1 VKAELREA
9 NKLYNQKIA
18 KEKRERQ
25 AREKEERDQLKA
37 EKAAGV
43 AERKAQRERDKEI
56 QNAQKALKLSQKGRG
71 RTSRALAVKKKPA
84 RRAVGARRAPKPAT
98 PPLPPRTHKTR
109 SGRIATLYK

>member
-43 AERKAQRERDKEI
+43 AERKA
-56 QNAQKALKLSQKGRG
+56 
-71 RTSRALAVKKKPA
+71 
-84 RRAVGARRAPKPAT
+84 
-98 PPLPPRTHKTR
+98 
-109 SGRIATLYK
+109 